1 MRGEGLAV
9 LRGEPFL
16 IAIASHKKRPGGD
29 QGALRNLLVLA
40 HAHEF
45 LGRNDA
51 VVHDDIGARITA
63 TTISR
68 GLPGIW
74 QRQRPI
80 PL

>member
-9 LRGEPFL
+9 LRGEHFL
-16 IAIASHKKRPGGD
+16 LAIASHKKRPGGD

-51 VVHDDIGARITA
+51 VVHDGVGAHTTA
-63 TTISR
+63 STISR
-68 GLPGIW
+68 GLPAFH
-74 QRQRPI
+74 QRHRPI